1 MSTTRVVRVALGMV
15 VAAVVLAV
23 APPVFAQNCAGEY
36 AAGTGSNFG
45 GCPPRSA
52 VPLYE
57 RLGGRH
63 AIKLVVDDFVAFL
76 VADPRVNARFKDM
89 KGPDV
94 ERLKTNAA
102 DQVCEATGGPC
113 SYFGKDMK
121 TAHKGMKI
129 TEAEWNATVENLVK
143 ALDKNKVGAT
153 EKNELL
159 GALSPM
165 KPDIVGQ

>member
-1 MSTTRVVRVALGMV
+1 MSTTRVVRVVLGMV

-23 APPVFAQNCAGEY
+23 APPVFAQNCAGQY
-36 AAGTGSNFG
+36 APGTGSNFG
-45 GCPPRSA
+45 GCPSRSP

-113 SYFGKDMK
+113 SYLGKDMK